1 MLVLESEFIDRNVSF
16 GYPAEED
23 KEPRQAIC
31 DVSFNILPSSLVVIV
46 GKNGSVK
53 TTDPKLPSCL
63 YRPNSGSI
71 LIDGDPIETYKA
83 SSLHDSTAVLTQK
96 HQLFPLAVS
105 ENIGIGDPLHA
116 GDEERI
122 SEAATRGGAEGV
134 IKKLK
139 NGMNHLME
147 PDSNLLSTQTLDS
160 GYLFDFFN
168 SLERD
173 TSVSGSCLSRTDDIT
188 VTQLFLQVENDNV
201 W

>member
-1 MLVLESEFIDRNVSF
+1 MSF
-16 GYPAEED
+16 GYPSEDD
-23 KEPRQAIC
+23 KEPRQAIR
-31 DVSFNILPSSLVVIV
+31 DVSFNISPSSLVVIV
-46 GKNGSVK
+46 GTNGSGK
-53 TTDPKLPSCL
+53 TTVLKLLSCL

-71 LIDGDPIETYKA
+71 LIDGKPIETYKTP
-83 SSLHDSTAVLTQK
+83 SLHDSTAVLTQK

-105 ENIGIGDPLHA
+105 ENIGIGDPSHA
-116 GDEERI
+116 ADEEKI
-122 SEAATRGGAEGV
+122 SKAATRGGAEGV

-173 TSVSGSCLSRTDDIT
+173 TSVSGTYLLHT
-188 VTQLFLQVENDNV
+188 
-201 W
+201 

>member
-1 MLVLESEFIDRNVSF
+1 M
-16 GYPAEED
+16 
-23 KEPRQAIC
+23 
-31 DVSFNILPSSLVVIV
+31 VIV
-46 GKNGSVK
+46 GTNGSGK
-53 TTDPKLPSCL
+53 TTVLKLLSCL

-105 ENIGIGDPLHA
+105 ENVGIGDPLHA

-122 SEAATRGGAEGV
+122 CEAATRGGAEGV

-147 PDSNLLSTQTLDS
+147 HDSALYTTQPLGS
-160 GYLFDFFN
+160 GHLFDFFN
-168 SLERD
+168 SLDRG
-173 TSVSGSCLSRTDDIT
+173 TSVSGTYLLHT
-188 VTQLFLQVENDNV
+188 
-201 W
+201 